1 MNEEISRAVTIFRSS
16 PNLKDEEVFV
26 ALINRGTEKE
36 LAARLVEFL
45 PMAYSRLILSKSGAR
60 FADTFRRNLPGGVSQ
75 EKPLSSEPVWGA
87 VVSFARAEVESGVS
101 GRDLL
106 LVAAHGA
113 EFHAA
118 NQLLEK
124 GSKLDNLVFTPPVLT
139 WPENGPDVL
148 NQSDRSDSVQ

>member
-1 MNEEISRAVTIFRSS
+1 MQVLIWGTSASLTQSDLEQATLFQSVLAARRCSITGSGGSRMGRRLGLMNEEISRAVTIFRSS

-87 VVSFARAEVESGVS
+87 VV
-101 GRDLL
+101 
-106 LVAAHGA
+106 
-113 EFHAA
+113 
-118 NQLLEK
+118 
-124 GSKLDNLVFTPPVLT
+124 
-139 WPENGPDVL
+139 
-148 NQSDRSDSVQ
+148 